1 MVIREAMLVDP
12 EDLRRRAS
20 GRGSMVAVLAGAIG
34 AVDGGIRAE
43 AKRMNVENLASPACK
58 NPL

>member
-1 MVIREAMLVDP
+1 MLVDP